1 MQQQLDV
8 FVSSLTS
15 FWTLL
20 AAFVPQLLAA
30 LLLLFIGW
38 LFANLVRT
46 GGTKL
51 LDVLH
56 FDSLAE
62 KTGIEAFLKQGN
74 LELSLSRL
82 LAKLAYWVVIFIVV
96 VTVANSLGLHIVAD
110 LFNKIV
116 LYIPNIIVAILV
128 LVFGVLVARFI
139 NRMVFAY
146 LYNIGV
152 QGALTISTLSEYAV
166 IIFVVF
172 VALEQLQIGTSLLT
186 AAFQIGFGAVGL
198 AFALAFGL
206 GGREWAAGEI
216 KKMPAKNDEACG
228 QSPLAGGF
236 SECAACGCACRAPR
250 ASAAAGW
257 GPFRPNPSP
266 AQPDRRRVPSSA
278 RAAAAAAARSG
289 RNGCA

>member
-15 FWTLL
+15 FWTQL

-46 GGTKL
+46 GVTKL

-96 VTVANSLGLHIVAD
+96 ETVANSLGLQLVAE
-110 LFNKIV
+110 LLNKIV
-116 LYIPNIIVAILV
+116 GCVHNIKLAI
-128 LVFGVLVARFI
+128 R
-139 NRMVFAY
+139 
-146 LYNIGV
+146 
-152 QGALTISTLSEYAV
+152 
-166 IIFVVF
+166 
-172 VALEQLQIGTSLLT
+172 
-186 AAFQIGFGAVGL
+186 
-198 AFALAFGL
+198 
-206 GGREWAAGEI
+206 
-216 KKMPAKNDEACG
+216 
-228 QSPLAGGF
+228 
-236 SECAACGCACRAPR
+236 
-250 ASAAAGW
+250 
-257 GPFRPNPSP
+257 
-266 AQPDRRRVPSSA
+266 
-278 RAAAAAAARSG
+278 
-289 RNGCA
+289 